1 MDPSPLRVA
10 IYPFVSDLA
19 GDKLK
24 GLTDFIAKEFKEQ
37 YGIEI
42 EITTKCDP
50 YNLDKMEST
59 YLDSGPDAYDVLE
72 VDTIMLGELVNTGK
86 LQPLD
91 SIFAV
96 NDDIYAPTAVES
108 VYYKDTLYG
117 VPTLQCTALLMEFA
131 DQQNGPQK
139 PILRDWTLFKE
150 MRTIMD
156 PAHTSGIKMVGD
168 FCDIFSW
175 TLPTFYLDA
184 YIDKHG
190 PGKLYEGIDS
200 NPADDQELIAN
211 MKHFTGYGA
220 RPDGSNPTTDG
231 TYMYYIDST
240 KLINDITDSDHVFM
254 YGYSENLG
262 LVRKA
267 SALKNKCKNVL
278 NVVSSPL
285 DQANYLLTYTDA
297 VVVNKSKYEVSPS
310 RAKVIQDFVVFY
322 TGLKLRTQYALGEDL
337 PDVIEGL
344 PNEDTRPRYVITA
357 RNDFYSQ
364 EVVTSD
370 PTYMMFHRALQRSS
384 PAPNHGLYHKR
395 KKLEAELKKQFGMD
409 K

>member
-1 MDPSPLRVA
+1 MDPLRVA
-10 IYPFVSDLA
+10 IFPYIPDIA

-24 GLTDFIAKEFKEQ
+24 GLTDFIAKEYNEYKH
-37 YGIEI
+37 YDVDIEV
-42 EITTKCDP
+42 TTAADP
-50 YNLDKMEST
+50 YNLECMRST

-72 VDTIMLGELVNTGK
+72 VDTIMLGEIVDTGK
-86 LQPLD
+86 LQQLD
-91 SIFAV
+91 SNFAV
-96 NDDIYAPTAVES
+96 NDDIYLPSAVES
-108 VYYKDTLYG
+108 VKIDSTLYG
-117 VPTLQCTALLMEFA
+117 VPTLQCASFMTELS
-131 DQQNGPQK
+131 DKNTGPQT
-139 PILRDWTLFKE
+139 PILQDWTSFKE
-150 MRTIMD
+150 MEKYVD
-156 PAHTSGIKMVGD
+156 PAHSNGIRLVGD
-168 FCDIFSW
+168 FCGSW

-231 TYMYYIDST
+231 TYHNDST
-240 KLINDITDSDHVFM
+240 KLINDIADSEHVFM

-267 SALKNKCKNVL
+267 SALKNKRKNVL
-278 NVVSSPL
+278 NVVSPPL

-337 PDVIEGL
+337 PEVIEGL
-344 PNEDTRPRYVITA
+344 PKEDTRPRYVITA

-370 PTYMMFHRALQRSS
+370 LTYMMFHRALQRSS

-395 KKLEAELKKQFGMD
+395 KELEAKLKEALGM
-409 K
+409 